1 MRQSVKPFFFS
12 LSAFLSRGPLVL
24 VVLAIYLQKILSGS
38 VLRCGPTSH
47 HERRSAAGGG
57 EPGAH
62 ASSQRRGPA
71 RRRVLVLH
79 TGKINLCF
87 GLDFFLQNY
96 TNNNVYLILFLPLQ
110 IDY

>member
-87 GLDFFLQNY
+87 DLDFFAKLYQQLCLFNFVFAI
-96 TNNNVYLILFLPLQ
+96 TN
-110 IDY
+110 